1 MSENSTSK
9 QVPIPEGLI
18 ELTNPTDV
26 SLAQLKSSIDFW
38 VIGEILSKYEA
49 RNKEGFHQNV

>member
-18 ELTNPTDV
+18 ELTIPTDV